1 MSNLVKVNDQLM
13 GLTIS
18 ELTQVQSM
26 IQEIKTMKAKS
37 TISVGDRVY
46 VVQKT
51 KKTPGTVRKINKT
64 RAVVDIVVSPITGD
78 TAPYNVPFSMI
89 QYVKEAA

>member
-1 MSNLVKVNDQLM
+1 MSKLSKVSDQLM

-18 ELTQVQSM
+18 ELTQVQNL

-37 TISVGDRVY
+37 VLTVGANVF

-51 KKTPGTVRKINKT
+51 KKTPGVIEKINKT
-64 RAVVDIVVSPITGD
+64 KALVKMRGTL
-78 TAPYNVPFSMI
+78 YNVPFSML
-89 QYVKEAA
+89 EAA

>member
-37 TISVGDRVY
+37 AIVVGGNVF

-51 KKTPGTVRKINKT
+51 KKTPGVVEKINQS
-64 RAVVDIVVSPITGD
+64 RAIVNMKGKRYT
-78 TAPYNVPFSMI
+78 VPFSML
-89 QYVKEAA
+89 EAA

>member
-37 TISVGDRVY
+37 AIVVGGNVF

-51 KKTPGTVRKINKT
+51 KKTPGVVEKINQT
-64 RAVVDIVVSPITGD
+64 RAIVSMLGKSYT
-78 TAPYNVPFSMI
+78 VPFSML
-89 QYVKEAA
+89 EAA

>member
-1 MSNLVKVNDQLM
+1 MSNLVKVSDQLM

-26 IQEIKTMKAKS
+26 IQDIKTMKAKS
-37 TISVGDRVY
+37 ALSVGANVF

-51 KKTPGTVRKINKT
+51 KKTPCVIEKINQT
-64 RAVVDIVVSPITGD
+64 RAIVKMLGRS
-78 TAPYNVPFSMI
+78 YNVPFSML
-89 QYVKEAA
+89 EAA

>member
-26 IQEIKTMKAKS
+26 IQDIKTMKAKS
-37 TISVGDRVY
+37 ALSVGADVF

-51 KKTPGTVRKINKT
+51 KKTPGVVEKINQT
-64 RAVVDIVVSPITGD
+64 RAIVNMQGRS
-78 TAPYNVPFSMI
+78 YNVPFSML
-89 QYVKEAA
+89 EAA

>member
-18 ELTQVQSM
+18 ELTQVQNM
-26 IQEIKTMKAKS
+26 VQEIKTMKAKAA
-37 TISVGDRVY
+37 IVVGGNVF

-51 KKTPGTVRKINKT
+51 KKTPGVIEKINQT
-64 RAVVDIVVSPITGD
+64 RAIVNMEGRS
-78 TAPYNVPFSMI
+78 YNVPFSML
-89 QYVKEAA
+89 EAA

>member
-13 GLTIS
+13 GLTMS

-26 IQEIKTMKAKS
+26 IQDIKTMKAKAA
-37 TISVGDRVY
+37 IVVGGNVF

-51 KKTPGTVRKINKT
+51 KKTPGVIEKINQT
-64 RAVVDIVVSPITGD
+64 RAIVKMLGRS
-78 TAPYNVPFSMI
+78 YNVPFSML
-89 QYVKEAA
+89 EAA

>member
-26 IQEIKTMKAKS
+26 IQDIKTMKAKS
-37 TISVGDRVY
+37 AIIVGGNVF

-51 KKTPGTVRKINKT
+51 KKTPGTVVKINKT
-64 RAVVDIVVSPITGD
+64 RALVDMVRSPITGE
-78 TAPYNVPFSMI
+78 TATYQVPFTML
-89 QYVKEAA
+89 EAA

>member
-26 IQEIKTMKAKS
+26 IQDIKTMKAKS
-37 TISVGDRVY
+37 ALSVGADVF

-51 KKTPGTVRKINKT
+51 KKTPGVIEKINQT
-64 RAVVDIVVSPITGD
+64 RAIVNMEGRS
-78 TAPYNVPFSMI
+78 YNVPFSML
-89 QYVKEAA
+89 EAA

>member
-26 IQEIKTMKAKS
+26 IQDIKTMKAKS
-37 TISVGDRVY
+37 ALSVGADVF

-51 KKTPGTVRKINKT
+51 KKTPGVIEKINQT
-64 RAVVDIVVSPITGD
+64 RAIVNMKGRR
-78 TAPYNVPFSMI
+78 YNVPFSML
-89 QYVKEAA
+89 EAA